1 MDNFV
6 IPRDV
11 NADVDVKGKG
21 TLTFGIKSQSL
32 TFADLCSLHLNEVI
46 ESKSKAELR
55 LDEGNGCEHGPQCPQ
70 EVLMWRNFVKFCRA
84 HDYDN
89 DDNDHNCESDYDN
102 EKVKREG
109 NDLLNISHEN
119 QQIVDA
125 LMESIQRNGETISIS
140 SQSVI

>member
-1 MDNFV
+1 MF
-6 IPRDV
+6 I
-11 NADVDVKGKG
+11 
-21 TLTFGIKSQSL
+21 TFEWSYR
-32 TFADLCSLHLNEVI
+32 
-46 ESKSKAELR
+46 SKSKAESR
-55 LDEGNGCEHGPQCPQ
+55 LDEGNGCKYDGPQCPQ

-84 HDYDN
+84 HDYDNEN

-109 NDLLNISHEN
+109 NDLLNTSHEN
-119 QQIVDA
+119 QLIVDP